1 MKQNAPPETHLDA
14 RGTTKHIS
22 PRKEPNGNSKPKR
35 RFELVP
41 FNTIKINTAPD
52 YLIKGIIPREC
63 LAVVWGPPKC
73 GKSFWTFDL
82 VMHIALGRS
91 YRGRKVQQGAVVYL
105 ALEGVHGFR
114 KRVEA
119 WRRRNLSTRG
129 ESDVPFYLLGASLN
143 LVDDHKALIAAIR
156 EQVEP
161 TPAVVVIDTFNRAI
175 GGDENNPGDVARF
188 VRAADAIRA
197 AFGCAVIV
205 VHHCGHDGSRPR
217 GHTSLPAASDV
228 QVAVIRDAQTGV
240 IVSKLERMKDDES
253 GAEIVSKLDR
263 VDLGTD
269 DDGDPITSCV
279 ILPAEGGARR
289 KVKLSD
295 NAQLALDALN
305 APSQI
310 TARSRQP
317 VITYP
322 NNRTSERVR
331 LRFSEAITTS

>member
-1 MKQNAPPETHLDA
+1 MF
-14 RGTTKHIS
+14 RGLLFS
-22 PRKEPNGNSKPKR
+22 
-35 RFELVP
+35 L
-41 FNTIKINTAPD
+41 
-52 YLIKGIIPREC
+52 
-63 LAVVWGPPKC
+63 W
-73 GKSFWTFDL
+73 
-82 VMHIALGRS
+82 
-91 YRGRKVQQGAVVYL
+91 RGRNVRELTERYTFA
-105 ALEGVHGFR
+105 R
-114 KRVEA
+114 
-119 WRRRNLSTRG
+119 
-129 ESDVPFYLLGASLN
+129 
-143 LVDDHKALIAAIR
+143 HKALIAAIR

-240 IVSKLERMKDDES
+240 IVSKLERMKDDEP

-295 NAQLALDALN
+295 NAQLALDALKCALADHGEKPPASN
-305 APSQI
+305 HIPQQPDIRACPVEIFRSYYYKLKIGEPDTKQKAFVRAVEKLQSLHLI
-310 TARSRQP
+310 GIHGDLVWLPDMPDMARQAGGVSGD
-317 VITYP
+317 IYP
-322 NNRTSERVR
+322 DRRGHT
-331 LRFSEAITTS
+331 L